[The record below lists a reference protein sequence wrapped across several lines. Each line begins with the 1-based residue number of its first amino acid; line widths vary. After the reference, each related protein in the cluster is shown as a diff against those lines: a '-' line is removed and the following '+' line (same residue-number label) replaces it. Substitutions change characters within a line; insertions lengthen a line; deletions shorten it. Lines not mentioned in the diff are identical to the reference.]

1 MNNTRRPTKCR
12 AQKIG
17 KVNVLKLTGRLTPD
31 EHEDVL
37 LSNVKQLVEAD
48 EKYFLVDLSSV
59 NYINSSGV
67 GTIIQCFRLARAK
80 SGDLKILNPSQSV
93 THIIQ
98 VSKLDS
104 IFEVFRDQA
113 AAIESFTEDSSS
125 DANKKGR
132 SRKQTASEDDRED

>member
-80 SGDLKILNPSQSV
+80 GGDLKILNPSQSV

-113 AAIESFTEDSSS
+113 AAIESFIEDSSS

-132 SRKQTASEDDRED
+132 SRKQAASEDDKED

>member
-37 LSNVKQLVEAD
+37 LTNVKQLIEAD

-67 GTIIQCFRLARAK
+67 GTIIQCFRLARSK

-125 DANKKGR
+125 EANKKSR
-132 SRKQTASEDDRED
+132 SRKQTNNEDDKED